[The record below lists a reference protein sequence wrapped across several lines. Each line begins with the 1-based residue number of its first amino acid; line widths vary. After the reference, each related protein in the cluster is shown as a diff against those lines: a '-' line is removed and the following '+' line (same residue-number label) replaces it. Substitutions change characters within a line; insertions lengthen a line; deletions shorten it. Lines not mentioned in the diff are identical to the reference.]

1 MPSTSMPMLWKVR
14 AAMSRPEPWPLTSM
28 STRRTPWSIAL
39 FATLSA
45 VIWAAY
51 GVLLRL
57 PLKPKAPADS
67 QAMTLPSWSVTLT
80 IVLLNE
86 LFMCT
91 MPDAPVR
98 AYIYEPPDVLI
109 RLAPKIALDL
119 NVLVYVGSDLGD
131 LALGQIADLRV
142 RVHAGLVEDFFGRRA
157 SDAVHVC
164 KPNLYPLLAWQVHT
178 RYARHTS
185 SPASACAAGSRRLPA
200 KLHACVLPCTYH
212 RQV

>member
-1 MPSTSMPMLWKVR
+1 MCGWPVTSRIPSTSSPMLWKVL

-39 FATLSA
+39 FAQLSA

-57 PLKPKAPADS
+57 PLKPRAPADS

-91 MPDAPVR
+91 MPVVTFLRTLRRD
-98 AYIYEPPDVLI
+98 L
-109 RLAPKIALDL
+109 LAPP
-119 NVLVYVGSDLGD
+119 
-131 LALGQIADLRV
+131 LR
-142 RVHAGLVEDFFGRRA
+142 
-157 SDAVHVC
+157 C
-164 KPNLYPLLAWQVHT
+164 
-178 RYARHTS
+178 
-185 SPASACAAGSRRLPA
+185 C
-200 KLHACVLPCTYH
+200 
-212 RQV
+212 